1 MSLQKYRDLAR
12 EAESSSEYWTDVAI
26 SDFARELHALM
37 KQRQV
42 TNAQLAR
49 LLGVRRQFIT
59 KLLGGANVT
68 LGTMAKLAMALDA
81 VVRIHLERKEDRSAD
96 EGVVVDFARHK
107 ARAGKPAVPMARDSA
122 TDTVTM
128 NWGR

>member
-12 EAESSSEYWTDVAI
+12 EVESSSEYWMDVAI

-37 KQRQV
+37 KQRQI

-68 LGTMAKLAMALDA
+68 LGTMAKLATALDA
-81 VVRIHLERKEDRSAD
+81 VVRVHLERKEDRRTD
-96 EGVVVDFARHK
+96 QGVVVDFALQDGQDRPDG
-107 ARAGKPAVPMARDSA
+107 AAAI
-122 TDTVTM
+122 
-128 NWGR
+128 